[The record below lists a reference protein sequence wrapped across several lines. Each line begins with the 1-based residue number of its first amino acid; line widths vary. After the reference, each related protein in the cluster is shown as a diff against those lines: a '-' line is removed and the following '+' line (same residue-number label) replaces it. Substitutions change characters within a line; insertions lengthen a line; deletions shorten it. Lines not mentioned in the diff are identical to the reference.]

1 MANLSIKELLKA
13 MNNKVSVTWGSGDLK
28 SSFEVYLGTGKSKK
42 AANLF
47 SSKVTGLILY
57 SWMMTIQYLLYIGV
71 LLARIYLFNSKSKI
85 ALLCMIYITGYFTFL
100 LFWGRLVLHMHW
112 NFVPGILLIGVLLER
127 FSVKDK
133 QV

>member
-1 MANLSIKELLKA
+1 

-71 LLARIYLFNSKSKI
+71 LLACIYLFNSKSKI

-100 LFWGRLVLHMHW
+100 LFWEASPRYAMGTVSYTHLRAHETDSYLVCRL
-112 NFVPGILLIGVLLER
+112 LLE
-127 FSVKDK
+127 KK
-133 QV
+133 KNNN

>member
-1 MANLSIKELLKA
+1 

-71 LLARIYLFNSKSKI
+71 LLACIYLFNSKSKI

-100 LFWGRLVLHMHW
+100 HFGRLVLDMQW
-112 NFVPGILLIGVLLER
+112 EFCSSNFIDWCITR
-127 FSVKDK
+127 KIFS
-133 QV
+133 